1 MRFQTETPKPSTD
14 RLVRFRYHIVTRAR
28 KSATSRLACDVAR
41 SLVSKTENGFGRKRR
56 SNRGSPVDVSRART
70 PVPRATSRV
79 ETAHV
84 FSRLRLTFSRPRRR
98 SLPAFRTPHT
108 SLPAVSDPH
117 TQLNEQHVHRRH
129 PHRARRAQAGR
140 RAPRARP
147 RARVRRRRAGE
158 TLRRHRTRCEV
169 RAPLDAP
176 PTRERGTTNATRA
189 NPPAGTHDFH
199 RFRPTPP
206 AAPRAP
212 SSRRRAARVSG
223 ARVRPTVRVF
233 PRRATTDRDRDARRK
248 RRARGPTPPRALMSV
263 SAAGVGTR
271 SSAGTR
277 RDRGGP
283 LAHARRLLP
292 LPSRRHARSRTTRR

>member
-1 MRFQTETPKPSTD
+1 MALDHWS
-14 RLVRFRYHIVTRAR
+14 RAR
-28 KSATSRLACDVAR
+28 TKTAVYRRFEIRDFFRVNAHPSATSR
-41 SLVSKTENGFGRKRR
+41 
-56 SNRGSPVDVSRART
+56 
-70 PVPRATSRV
+70 VP
-79 ETAHV
+79 TAHV
-84 FSRLRLTFSRPRRR
+84 FSPR
-98 SLPAFRTPHT
+98 SLDVFNSVDVSFRHSAPTRT
-108 SLPAVSDPH
+108 SLPAVSDTH
-117 TQLNEQHVHRRH
+117 TQLNPEHVHRRD
-129 PHRARRAQAGR
+129 PHRARRAQAAR